1 MKPVADLAPD
11 FVRQQTEEAVI
22 ERPLSEIDRCPVCK
36 GAGWLQSDV
45 PLGHP
50 MFGRLIKC
58 SCQREIEARDNA
70 RSMRQISRLAG
81 VGGKSIASFETETQE
96 QARAKSIAEA
106 YARDPRGWL
115 VFSGNCGTG
124 KTHLAAGI
132 ANDYMER
139 SGRTVIFAV
148 VPDLLD
154 HLRATFD
161 PARGISYDER
171 FTQIRDSYLLVLDD
185 IGTENATPWAREK
198 LYQII
203 NHRYNQEL
211 PTIFTTNQP
220 NIAIDE
226 RILSRMLDTT
236 LSRRINLT
244 GEDFRRRGDPTYV
257 RGKRK

>member
-22 ERPLSEIDRCPVCK
+22 ERPLSEIDRCPICK

-154 HLRATFD
+154 HLRRHSTRPAASVMTSVSPKSVTATCSSSMTLVPKCDAVGPRKALSDHQSPLQPGASHHFHD
-161 PARGISYDER
+161 QPAGC
-171 FTQIRDSYLLVLDD
+171 
-185 IGTENATPWAREK
+185 
-198 LYQII
+198 
-203 NHRYNQEL
+203 
-211 PTIFTTNQP
+211 
-220 NIAIDE
+220 
-226 RILSRMLDTT
+226 
-236 LSRRINLT
+236 
-244 GEDFRRRGDPTYV
+244 GD
-257 RGKRK
+257 